1 MIDKAKLRAAWVAKG
16 KTQEDV
22 AKIIGISN
30 KTMSL
35 RMKNGVFGSD
45 EMQRMIDAL
54 DIKKPADIFFAREVT

>member
-1 MIDKAKLRAAWVAKG
+1 VIDKAKLRAAWVAKG

-54 DIKKPADIFFAREVT
+54 DIKKPADIFFVREVT